1 LRLHSRFRIT
11 LSYMSSKKN
20 PITSARVPL
29 YFLIIVVLLL
39 SSISYFYINKLEK
52 EKKEASQ
59 HALDNIDH
67 VSQRFIVSDKFK
79 YIRPLAFVEYYRED
93 TLLLSIKNDILNY
106 INVKRSEGAITSAS
120 AYLRNLNRH
129 QDVRINPS
137 EVYFPGSLMKVPIMI
152 AYLKMAEK
160 EPGLLNKELTYL
172 DNFTNLPHQNIKLK
186 TLEPGK
192 TYKISEL
199 LNYMIVYS
207 DNQATALLSENIEFD
222 KIAKVFEDL
231 GLPKVDATSQEYGIS
246 LKDYSRFFRVLYN
259 STYLSWDMSEYGLD
273 LLVKSKY
280 NKGLTKKLPES
291 VVVAH
296 KFGERNSDG
305 IQQMHEIGIVYVKDK
320 NYLIGVMTKGSSI
333 EILEEVIS
341 DISKIAYDGIM
352 QEKQ

>member
-1 LRLHSRFRIT
+1 
-11 LSYMSSKKN
+11 
-20 PITSARVPL
+20 
-29 YFLIIVVLLL
+29 
-39 SSISYFYINKLEK
+39 
-52 EKKEASQ
+52 
-59 HALDNIDH
+59 
-67 VSQRFIVSDKFK
+67 
-79 YIRPLAFVEYYRED
+79 
-93 TLLLSIKNDILNY
+93 
-106 INVKRSEGAITSAS
+106 
-120 AYLRNLNRH
+120 
-129 QDVRINPS
+129 
-137 EVYFPGSLMKVPIMI
+137 MKVPIMI

-172 DNFTNLPHQNIKLK
+172 DNFTNLPQQNIKLK

-207 DNQATALLSENIEFD
+207 DNQATALLSENIEFG
-222 KIAKVFEDL
+222 KIAKVFDDL
-231 GLPKVDATSQEYGIS
+231 DLPKVDASTQEYGIS